1 MRTMSLVIIIVFI
14 AVCFFLHI
22 LALLRLIS
30 IYITSPLL
38 FIGLFTLVSLVNG
51 KNRFRGF
58 H

>member
-1 MRTMSLVIIIVFI
+1 MRKILAFLMLVFI
-14 AVCFFLHI
+14 LISFYYNV
-22 LALLRLIS
+22 LALMNLVP

-38 FIGLFTLVSLVNG
+38 FISLMLFFSFLNG